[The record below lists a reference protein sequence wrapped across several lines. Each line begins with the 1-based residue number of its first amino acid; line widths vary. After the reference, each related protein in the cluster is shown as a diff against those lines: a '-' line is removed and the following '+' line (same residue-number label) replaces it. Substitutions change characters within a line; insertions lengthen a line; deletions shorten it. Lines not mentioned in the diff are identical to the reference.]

1 MMKKATEMIKE
12 YYEVFCANIYDGKRM
27 EENMNGI
34 QIALILLSLFAFIM
48 SMSYLLI
55 KDYGMMISAIV
66 LCCLF
71 TGTYISGERTGKR
84 ARPLIICML
93 GVMVV
98 FTYYIFS
105 GGNNSFSVLWTLL
118 APVFIMSTVGVKAG
132 TAVGAYF
139 QSIFILV
146 FWTPLRSIVE
156 EHYNRTFLNHFPILY
171 LCVLITC
178 LSVMLSHKKQQMALD
193 RYQEKLEKA
202 VQDEHDKVTRITFQT
217 IATISSLVDAKD
229 PYTDDHSIRVA
240 HYACMIANELGW
252 NEKDIGDLYHAALLH
267 DIGKVG
273 IHDNI
278 LKKAAKLSSNE
289 YEIMKTHT
297 SMGAF
302 ILKDLTFLDRADE
315 GALYHHERLDGTGY
329 PYGLKGDSIPPMAR
343 VICVA
348 DSFDAMNTNRAYR
361 KRCDP
366 SYILDEL
373 RKGRGTQFDPEIV
386 DALLRCIEKQTI
398 SFPYEPANH
407 I

>member
-1 MMKKATEMIKE
+1 MKNKLKE
-12 YYEVFCANIYDGKRM
+12 YYAVFCANIYDGKRM
-27 EENMNGI
+27 EESMKGI
-34 QIALILLSLFAFIM
+34 QIALVLLSLFAFIM
-48 SMSYLLI
+48 SISYLLI
-55 KDYGMMISAIV
+55 NDYQMMASAIV

-71 TGTYISGERTGKR
+71 AGTFISGERTGKR
-84 ARPLIICML
+84 AMPLIICML

-105 GGNNSFSVLWTLL
+105 GGNNSFSILWTLL

-132 TAVGAYF
+132 TVVGAYF
-139 QSIFILV
+139 QIIFILF
-146 FWTPLRSIVE
+146 FWTPLRFIVE
-156 EHYNRTFLNHFPILY
+156 DHYTPTFLNHFPILY
-171 LCVLITC
+171 LCTLIIC
-178 LSVMLSHKKQQMALD
+178 LAVILNQKKQQMELD

-202 VQDEHDKVTRITFQT
+202 VQDEHDKVTQITFQT

-252 NEKDIGDLYHAALLH
+252 DEKDIGDLYHAALLH

-273 IHDNI
+273 IQDSI
-278 LKKAAKLSSNE
+278 LKKSDKLSSNE

-302 ILKDLTFLDRADE
+302 ILKELSFLDRADE
-315 GALYHHERLDGTGY
+315 GALYHHERLDGNGY
-329 PYGLKGDSIPPMAR
+329 PYGLKGDNIPIIAR
-343 VICVA
+343 VVCVA

-366 SYILDEL
+366 SYILDEM
-373 RKGRGTQFDPEIV
+373 RKGSGTQFDPEIV
-386 DALLRCIEKQTI
+386 EALLRCIEKQTI
-398 SFPYEPANH
+398 AFPYEPPNH